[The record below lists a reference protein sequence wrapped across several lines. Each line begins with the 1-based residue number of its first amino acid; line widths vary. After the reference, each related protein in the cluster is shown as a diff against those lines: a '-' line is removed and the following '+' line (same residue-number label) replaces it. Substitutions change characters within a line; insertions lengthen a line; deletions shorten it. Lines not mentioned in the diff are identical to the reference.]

1 MSNSTLQRADG
12 CSVFFSLI
20 VATVLV
26 FAFFI
31 LRQCL
36 PTEELSPVDNRVI
49 NERIKKVAAYRSEE
63 GNFTE
68 AIDRAHAEMN
78 SSLESVMRDIVTE
91 YSSDKAS
98 DSDESNGTGT
108 EGDGK

>member
-36 PTEELSPVDNRVI
+36 PTEELAPVDNRVI
-49 NERIKKVAAYRSEE
+49 NERLRKVAAYRSEE

-78 SSLESVMRDIVTE
+78 SSLENVMQDIVTE
-91 YSSDKAS
+91 YSSDGAS
-98 DSDESNGTGT
+98 DSDEANESKT

>member
-36 PTEELSPVDNRVI
+36 PTDELAPVDNRVI

-68 AIDRAHAEMN
+68 SIDRAHAEMN
-78 SSLESVMRDIVTE
+78 SSLESVMQGTVNE

-98 DSDESNGTGT
+98 DSDEANETRT
-108 EGDGK
+108 EGDAK

>member
-36 PTEELSPVDNRVI
+36 PTDELAPVDNRVI

-68 AIDRAHAEMN
+68 LIDRAHTEMN
-78 SSLESVMRDIVTE
+78 SSLESVMQGTVNE

-98 DSDESNGTGT
+98 DSDEANETGT

>member
-36 PTEELSPVDNRVI
+36 PTEELAPVDNRVI
-49 NERIKKVAAYRSEE
+49 NERLRKVAAYRSEE

-78 SSLESVMRDIVTE
+78 SSLESVMQGIVNE

-108 EGDGK
+108 EGGGK

>member
-36 PTEELSPVDNRVI
+36 PTEELAPVDNKVI
-49 NERIKKVAAYRSEE
+49 NERIKKVATYRSEE

-68 AIDRAHAEMN
+68 LIDRAHTEMN
-78 SSLESVMRDIVTE
+78 SSLESVMQGTVNE

-98 DSDESNGTGT
+98 DSDEANETGT
-108 EGDGK
+108 EGDAK

>member
-20 VATVLV
+20 VATILV

-36 PTEELSPVDNRVI
+36 PSEELSPVDNRVI
-49 NERIKKVAAYRSEE
+49 NDRIKNVAAYRSEE

-68 AIDRAHAEMN
+68 AIDRAHAEIN
-78 SSLESVMRDIVTE
+78 SSLESVMLEIVKE
-91 YSSDKAS
+91 YSSNKVS
-98 DSDESNGTGT
+98 ESDESNGTGT
-108 EGDGK
+108 EGGER

>member
-36 PTEELSPVDNRVI
+36 PSEELSPVDNRVI
-49 NERIKKVAAYRSEE
+49 NERIEKVAAYRSEE

-78 SSLESVMRDIVTE
+78 SSLESVMQEIANE
-91 YSSDKAS
+91 YLSSNAS
-98 DSDESNGTGT
+98 ESNGTGT

>member
-36 PTEELSPVDNRVI
+36 PTEELAPVDNRVI
-49 NERIKKVAAYRSEE
+49 NERSRKVAAYRSEE

-68 AIDRAHAEMN
+68 SIDRAHAEMN
-78 SSLESVMRDIVTE
+78 SSLESVMQGTVNE
-91 YSSDKAS
+91 YSDVKAS
-98 DSDESNGTGT
+98 DSDEANETGT